1 MAFLDIINIPR
12 LVGTELH
19 SFKRSNVYDKLD
31 LGLAVLV
38 AVLGCLVCLL
48 TGFSSPL
55 VCVPAGCASSSTST
69 SCALDWNYQSGL
81 CRAEAMSLPAATF
94 HYLLVSVSLLLL
106 GAITVPLYWGSP
118 LTKVTRSYLEVGML
132 Q

>member
-12 LVGTELH
+12 LLGNDVH

-31 LGLAVLV
+31 LGLGGLVGVL
-38 AVLGCLVCLL
+38 ACLVFLL
-48 TGFSSPL
+48 TGFSSPM
-55 VCVPAGCASSSTST
+55 VCVPAGCSSSTTST

-94 HYLLVSVSLLLL
+94 HYLLVSVSILLL

-118 LTKVTRSYLEVGML
+118 LTKVTRSYLKVPML